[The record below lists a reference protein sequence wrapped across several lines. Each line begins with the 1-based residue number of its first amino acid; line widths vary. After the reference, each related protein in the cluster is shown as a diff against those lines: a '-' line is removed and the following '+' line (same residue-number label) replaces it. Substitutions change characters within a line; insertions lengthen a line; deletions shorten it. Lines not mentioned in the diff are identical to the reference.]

1 MTFMEQGVINHIHD
15 DGRVLTVGL
24 PADWLRR
31 GLDNRRATLHVLA
44 CYAEAHHRLIRYYPL
59 SY

>member
-1 MTFMEQGVINHIHD
+1 MAFMEKGLITHIHD

-24 PADWLRR
+24 PTVWPRL
-31 GLDNRRATLHVLA
+31 GLDDRQATLHVLA
-44 CYAEAHHRLIRYYPL
+44 CYAEAQHRQIRYDPL